1 MSDRSE
7 NKFTGFLSGKGFYVV
22 LAFCLAGA
30 GTAAYLA
37 METSTGDPTV
47 QPPTQP
53 STITREYSA
62 EDEWNFPQLEEAAGK
77 KQDDVKV
84 ESSQPSSS
92 ASEAQSSSNPSV
104 ERSTASGQSG
114 VPASSAKLSLTMPIE
129 GEVFTPYS
137 NGVLVKSETLG
148 DWRTHNGIDI
158 AAQQGAA
165 VKAAAKGKV
174 TAVRSDA
181 LWGYVVEITHSDGVV
196 TTYCGLAKQPSAKE
210 GDSVKLGQVI
220 GLIGYI
226 PAESLMPAHLHF
238 ECQQDGKFIDPMSVI
253 SKK

>member
-37 METSTGDPTV
+37 METSTGDATV
-47 QPPTQP
+47 QPPAQS
-53 STITREYSA
+53 STITRQHSA
-62 EDEWNFPQLEEAAGK
+62 ADEWNFPQLEEAAGK
-77 KQDDVKV
+77 QDGVKI

-92 ASEAQSSSNPSV
+92 SSKVQSSSSQPA
-104 ERSTASGQSG
+104 ERSTGSGQSG

-137 NGVLVKSETLG
+137 NGELVKSETLG
-148 DWRTHNGIDI
+148 DWRTHNGVDI
-158 AAQQGAA
+158 AAEQGAA

-181 LWGYVVEITHSDGVV
+181 LWGYVVEITHSNGVV
-196 TTYCGLAKQPSAKE
+196 TNYCGLAKQLSVKE
-210 GDSVKLGQVI
+210 GDSVKLGQVV
-220 GLIGYI
+220 GLVGYI
-226 PAESLMPAHLHF
+226 PAESLMPSHLHF
-238 ECQQDGKFIDPMSVI
+238 ECKQNGKFIDPMSVM

>member
-37 METSTGDPTV
+37 METSTGDATV
-47 QPPTQP
+47 QPPIQS

-62 EDEWNFPQLEEAAGK
+62 ADEWNFPQLEEAAGK
-77 KQDDVKV
+77 QDGVKV
-84 ESSQPSSS
+84 ESSQSSS
-92 ASEAQSSSNPSV
+92 SSSKAQSSSSQPV
-104 ERSTASGQSG
+104 ERSTGSEQSG

-129 GEVFTPYS
+129 GEIFTPYS
-137 NGVLVKSETLG
+137 NGALVKSETLG
-148 DWRTHNGIDI
+148 DWRTHNGVDI
-158 AAQQGAA
+158 AAEQGAA

-174 TAVRSDA
+174 TALRSDA
-181 LWGYVVEITHSDGVV
+181 LWGYVVEITHSNGVV
-196 TTYCGLAKQPSAKE
+196 STYCGLAKQPSVKE

-226 PAESLMPAHLHF
+226 PAESLMPSHLHF
-238 ECQQDGKFIDPMSVI
+238 ECRQNGKLIDPMSLM

>member
-37 METSTGDPTV
+37 METGTGDATV

-62 EDEWNFPQLEEAAGK
+62 ADEWNFPQLEEAAGK
-77 KQDDVKV
+77 QDGVKI
-84 ESSQPSSS
+84 ESSQSSS
-92 ASEAQSSSNPSV
+92 SSSKAQSSSSQPA
-104 ERSTASGQSG
+104 ERSTGSGQSG

-129 GEVFTPYS
+129 GKVFTPYS
-137 NGVLVKSETLG
+137 NGALVKSETLG
-148 DWRTHNGIDI
+148 DWRTHNGVDI
-158 AAQQGAA
+158 SAEQGAA

-174 TAVRSDA
+174 TAVRSDS
-181 LWGYVVEITHSDGVV
+181 LWGYVVEITHSNGVV
-196 TTYCGLAKQPSAKE
+196 LRYCGLAKQLSVKE

-220 GLIGYI
+220 GLVGYI
-226 PAESLMPAHLHF
+226 PAESLMPSHLHF
-238 ECQQDGKFIDPMSVI
+238 ECKQNGKFIDPMSTM

>member
-37 METSTGDPTV
+37 METGTGDATV

-62 EDEWNFPQLEEAAGK
+62 ADEWNFPQLEEAAGK
-77 KQDDVKV
+77 QDGVKI
-84 ESSQPSSS
+84 ESSQSSS
-92 ASEAQSSSNPSV
+92 SSSKEQSSSNQPA
-104 ERSTASGQSG
+104 ERSTGSGQSG

-137 NGVLVKSETLG
+137 NGALVKSETLG
-148 DWRTHNGIDI
+148 DWRTHNGVDI
-158 AAQQGAA
+158 SAEQGAA
-165 VKAAAKGKV
+165 VKSAAKGKV
-174 TAVRSDA
+174 TAVRSDS
-181 LWGYVVEITHSDGVV
+181 LWGYVVEITHSNGVV
-196 TTYCGLAKQPSAKE
+196 SRYCGLAKQLSVKE

-220 GLIGYI
+220 GLVGYI
-226 PAESLMPAHLHF
+226 PAESLMPSHLHF
-238 ECQQDGKFIDPMSVI
+238 ECKQNGKFIDPMSI
-253 SKK
+253 TSKK

>member
-1 MSDRSE
+1 MSDHSE

-37 METSTGDPTV
+37 METSTGDATV
-47 QPPTQP
+47 QPPAQS
-53 STITREYSA
+53 STITRQNSA
-62 EDEWNFPQLEEAAGK
+62 ADEWNFPRLEEAAE
-77 KQDDVKV
+77 KQDGVKV

-92 ASEAQSSSNPSV
+92 SSKGQSSSNQPA
-104 ERSTASGQSG
+104 EHSTDSEQSG

-137 NGVLVKSETLG
+137 NGELVKSETLG
-148 DWRTHNGIDI
+148 DWRTHNAVDI
-158 AAQQGAA
+158 AAEQGAA

-174 TAVRSDA
+174 TAVHSDA
-181 LWGYVVEITHSDGVV
+181 LWGYVVEITHSNGVV
-196 TTYCGLAKQPSAKE
+196 TAYCGLAKQLSVEE
-210 GDSVKLGQVI
+210 GESVKLGQVI
-220 GLIGYI
+220 GLVGYI
-226 PAESLMPAHLHF
+226 PAESLMPSHVHF
-238 ECQQDGKFIDPMSVI
+238 ECKQDGKIVDPMSLI

>member
-37 METSTGDPTV
+37 METGTGDATV

-53 STITREYSA
+53 STISRAYSA
-62 EDEWNFPQLEEAAGK
+62 ADEWNFPQLEEAAGK
-77 KQDDVKV
+77 KQDNVKV

-92 ASEAQSSSNPSV
+92 SSKEQSSLSQPA
-104 ERSTASGQSG
+104 ERSTGSGQSG

-137 NGVLVKSETLG
+137 NGTLVKSETLG
-148 DWRTHNGIDI
+148 DWRTHNGVDI
-158 AAQQGAA
+158 AAEQGAA

-181 LWGYVVEITHSDGVV
+181 LWGYIVEITHSNGVV

-220 GLIGYI
+220 GLVGYV
-226 PAESLMPAHLHF
+226 PAESLMPSHLHF
-238 ECQQDGKFIDPMSVI
+238 ECKENGKFIDPMSLI

>member
-37 METSTGDPTV
+37 METSTGDATV
-47 QPPTQP
+47 QPPIQS

-62 EDEWNFPQLEEAAGK
+62 ADEWNFPQLEEAAGK
-77 KQDDVKV
+77 QDGVKV

-92 ASEAQSSSNPSV
+92 SSKAQSSSSQPA
-104 ERSTASGQSG
+104 ERSAGSAQSG

-129 GEVFTPYS
+129 GKIFTPYS
-137 NGVLVKSETLG
+137 NGALVKSETLG

-158 AAQQGAA
+158 AAEQGTA
-165 VKAAAKGKV
+165 VKAVAKGKV
-174 TAVRSDA
+174 TALRSDA
-181 LWGYVVEITHSDGVV
+181 LWGYVVEITHSNDVV
-196 TTYCGLAKQPSAKE
+196 STYCGLAKQPSVKE

-220 GLIGYI
+220 GLIGYV
-226 PAESLMPAHLHF
+226 PAESLMPSHLHF
-238 ECQQDGKFIDPMSVI
+238 ECKQNGKLIDPMSLM

>member
-37 METSTGDPTV
+37 MESGTGDSTI
-47 QPPTQP
+47 PPTQP
-53 STITREYSA
+53 STISRAQSA
-62 EDEWNFPQLEEAAGK
+62 GDEWNFPRLEEAAGK
-77 KQDDVKV
+77 KQDGVKV
-84 ESSQPSSS
+84 ESSQSSS
-92 ASEAQSSSNPSV
+92 SSSKAQSSSSQPA
-104 ERSTASGQSG
+104 EQSTGSAQSG

-129 GEVFTPYS
+129 GEVFTSYS
-137 NGVLVKSETLG
+137 NGQLVKSETLG

-158 AAQQGAA
+158 AAEQGTP
-165 VKAAAKGKV
+165 VKAAAQGKV
-174 TAVRSDA
+174 AAVRSDA
-181 LWGYVVEITHSDGVV
+181 LWGYVVEITHSNGVV
-196 TTYCGLAKQPSAKE
+196 TSYCGLAKQPSVKA

-226 PAESLMPAHLHF
+226 PAESLMPTHLHF
-238 ECQQDGKFIDPMSVI
+238 ECKQDGKFIDPMSLM